1 MADRIEIQTDRDR
14 GIGATDLRP
23 LREVLPFLM
32 PYRLRILLALACLLI
47 AATAALAMPVA
58 IRYAI
63 DYGFSGAHAGNINRY
78 FLSLLGLGAVF
89 AVFAGLRHYSVM
101 WLGERIVADLRNKV
115 FSHVIL
121 LDPRFFETT
130 SSGEVLSR
138 LTADTTLVQT
148 VCGAGMSIA
157 LRSLLMLIGALIMLF
172 VTSPRLTMMIFVLL
186 PLVVLPVL
194 LYGRK
199 VRKLSRLSQD
209 RIADT
214 SSIAGESLN
223 AVQIIQAFV
232 LESVLGR
239 RYGNA
244 VETAFGTARRRLRMS
259 SLLSGTIVLTA
270 FSAIIVVLWLGA
282 RAVIAGSISP
292 GILGQFLLYAV
303 FVAGGTTALGE
314 VWGEVQ
320 RAAGAMERLLELLN
334 ARPGIKS
341 PEQPVPLPA
350 GAGRID
356 LEEVTFFYP
365 SRPDQP
371 ALENFSLS
379 VASGETV
386 ALVGPSGAGK
396 STVFQLLLRFY
407 DPQAGRV
414 LLNGVDIRNAD
425 LATVRGMLGIVP
437 QHTVLFADNALEN
450 IRYGRPG
457 ASDEEVHAAARVAL
471 ADDFIRALPGG
482 YNAFL
487 GERGVRLSGGQQQ
500 RIAIARAVLRNPPIL
515 LLDEATSALDAAS
528 EKLVQEALEHLMQD
542 RTTLVI
548 AHRLATVKKA
558 DRIIVMTEGRIMEE
572 GRHADLL
579 QRDGL
584 YARLAELQFVDAARG
599 TKPQGQRQEAVGGE

>member
-14 GIGATDLRP
+14 GIGSTDLRP

>member
-63 DYGFSGAHAGNINRY
+63 DYGFSGAHAVSINRY
-78 FLSLLGLGAVF
+78 FLTLLGLGAVF

>member
-1 MADRIEIQTDRDR
+1 MADRINIQIDRDR
-14 GIGATDLRP
+14 GSGSGNLRP
-23 LREVLPFLM
+23 LREVLPFLR

-63 DYGFSGAHAGNINRY
+63 DNGFSGAHAGSINRY
-78 FLSLLGLGAVF
+78 FLSLLALGAVF

-101 WLGERIVADLRNKV
+101 WLGERVVADLRNKV
-115 FSHVIL
+115 FGHVIL
-121 LDPRFFETT
+121 LEPRFFEST

-148 VCGAGMSIA
+148 VCGAGVSIA

-172 VTSPRLTMMIFVLL
+172 VTSPRLTMMIFFLL

-199 VRKLSRLSQD
+199 VRILSRHSQD
-209 RIADT
+209 RVADT

-223 AVQIIQAFV
+223 AIQIIQAFV
-232 LESVLGR
+232 LESILGR
-239 RYGNA
+239 RYQDA
-244 VETAFGTARRRLRMS
+244 VETAFVTARRRLRMS

-282 RAVIAGSISP
+282 RAVVAGSISP
-292 GILGQFLLYAV
+292 GTLGQFLLYAV

-314 VWGEVQ
+314 IWGEVQ

-334 ARPGIKS
+334 ARPGIKT
-341 PEQPVPLPA
+341 PEHPVPLPA
-350 GAGRID
+350 GESRID
-356 LEEVTFFYP
+356 LEDVTFFYP
-365 SRPDQP
+365 SRPEQP

-379 VASGETV
+379 VAPGETV

-407 DPQAGRV
+407 DPQSGRV
-414 LLNGVDIRNAD
+414 LLNGVDVRRAD
-425 LATVRGMLGIVP
+425 LAAVRGMLGIVP
-437 QHTVLFADNALEN
+437 QQTVLFADNALEN
-450 IRYGRPG
+450 IRYGRPD
-457 ASDEEVHAAARVAL
+457 ATDEEVHAAARVAL

-482 YNAFL
+482 YSAFL

-515 LLDEATSALDAAS
+515 LLDEATSALDAES
-528 EKLVQEALEHLMQD
+528 EKLVQEALEHLMQG

-558 DRIIVMTEGRIMEE
+558 DRIMVMTEGRIIEE
-572 GRHADLL
+572 GRHEDLL

-584 YARLAELQFVDAARG
+584 YARLAELQFVNGDRL
-599 TKPQGQRQEAVGGE
+599 TSLAVNSEL